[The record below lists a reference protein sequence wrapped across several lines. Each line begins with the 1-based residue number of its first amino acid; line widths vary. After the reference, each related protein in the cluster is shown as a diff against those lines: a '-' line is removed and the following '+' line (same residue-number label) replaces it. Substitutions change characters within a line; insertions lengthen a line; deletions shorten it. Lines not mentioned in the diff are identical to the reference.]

1 MNDNDQQSNMKNR
14 RFKTIFYLAAA
25 IAALCVGSNMS
36 FAQAHVKYTRKSISY
51 VNALLATKDF
61 KLPSSQQNYLLD
73 AIHTGIR
80 IARFDY
86 NPLPENTHSAFRKR
100 LSQRNFVSAEDIE
113 SLVNTTIV
121 PEIIK
126 ILDINKEIRAQSLV
140 SETQRNSFIALKAK
154 EIGITAQQ
162 LEQVMN
168 SSYLY
173 IPLIDKC
180 RVKKDSDK
188 EEVSVHIS
196 GGLFWY
202 HIIAG
207 EKPHIEKFAKISSE
221 GMSGADSEENYSID
235 GERVSAEEYAFR
247 NAAHTLA
254 MNLEIQ
260 TRELDMFK
268 LRAPITN
275 IQRRKI
281 WFPLGRAEGIKLD
294 DPFFVGEWI
303 EKSNGKIRFQKS
315 GFVRV
320 STVLDNRSTPGQL
333 SQAIAIKKGD
343 WAKGMMVV
351 EHPRLGI
358 DIAIKPRWFTMN
370 IDEGIVFNGEKGFV
384 IYFDDYQGGAMCFDI
399 DLHWN
404 IASLIKKR
412 QSFLVLGGSAGL
424 VPVKSSVFNFA
435 FWENHWTPFDLIPT
449 ENWIAGIYYGHIGYL
464 KKFYLGPFAVHG
476 EGLFGLQTLS
486 IWDYKSGDD
495 YDGETITISNNTVGL
510 RVNLGLEYAVN
521 IDWNIGMFAGFN
533 VFPPTDWWTVKYD
546 EKEVDMENMS
556 GWAAP
561 KIYSIGPTFGFYIHF
576 SPPTLPF
583 NPAAVVQN
591 QLKNL

>member
-1 MNDNDQQSNMKNR
+1 MIMKNR
-14 RFKTIFYLAAA
+14 CFKTIFYLAAM
-25 IAALCVGSNMS
+25 IALCVGSNMS
-36 FAQAHVKYTRKSISY
+36 FAQAPGKYTRKSISY
-51 VNALLATKDF
+51 VNALLATKDL

-86 NPLPENTHSAFRKR
+86 NSLPENTQRTFKKQ
-100 LSQRNFVSAEDIE
+100 LSYRNLLSEKDIQA
-113 SLVNTTIV
+113 LVNETIV

-126 ILDINKEIRAQSLV
+126 ILDVNKEMRAQSLV
-140 SETQRNSFIALKAK
+140 GETQRNSFIALKAK
-154 EIGITAQQ
+154 EIGITARQ

-173 IPLIDKC
+173 IPFIDKY

-188 EEVSVHIS
+188 EKISVHIG
-196 GGLFWY
+196 GGLLWY

-207 EKPHIEKFAKISSE
+207 EKPHVEKFAKISSE
-221 GMSGADSEENYSID
+221 GMSGADTEDDYSID
-235 GERVSAEEYAFR
+235 GERVSAKEYAFR

-254 MNLEIQ
+254 MNLEIK

-268 LRAPITN
+268 LKAPIAN

-294 DPFFVGEWI
+294 DPFFVGEWV
-303 EKSNGKIRFQKS
+303 EKSSGKIRFQKS

-320 STVLDNRSTPGQL
+320 STVLDNRSSSGQL
-333 SQAIAIKKGD
+333 SQAIAIKKDD
-343 WAKGMMVV
+343 WVKGMMVV

-370 IDEGIVFNGEKGFV
+370 IDEGVVFNSEKGFY
-384 IYFDDYQGGAMCFDI
+384 IYFDDYAGGAVGI
-399 DLHWN
+399 DLDLQWN
-404 IASLIKKR
+404 IAQLTKKR
-412 QSFLVLGGSAGL
+412 QSFLVLGGSGGV
-424 VPVKSSVFNFA
+424 VPVKSRIYDSWLDIFA
-435 FWENHWTPFDLIPT
+435 DWPT
-449 ENWIAGIYYGHIGYL
+449 ESWIAGIYYGHVGYL

-495 YDGETITISNNTVGL
+495 YNGETITISNKTVGL

-533 VFPPTDWWTVKYD
+533 VFPPIDWWTVKYD

-583 NPAAVVQN
+583 NPAAVAQN

>member
-1 MNDNDQQSNMKNR
+1 MLPMNNNDLQSNMKNR
-14 RFKTIFYLAAA
+14 RFNTIFRLAIT
-25 IAALCVGSNMS
+25 IAVLCTSANTS
-36 FAQAHVKYTRKSISY
+36 FAQAPGKYTRKSISY
-51 VNALLATKDF
+51 VNALMATKDY

-86 NPLPENTHSAFRKR
+86 NTLPENTQRTFKKHLSHRKFI
-100 LSQRNFVSAEDIE
+100 SEKDIQD
-113 SLVNTTIV
+113 LVNKTIV
-121 PEIIK
+121 SEIIK
-126 ILDINKEIRAQSLV
+126 IIDINKEIRAQSLI
-140 SETQRNSFIALKAK
+140 SETQRNSFIVLKAK
-154 EIGITAQQ
+154 DIGITAQQ

-173 IPLIDKC
+173 IPFIDKYC
-180 RVKKDSDK
+180 VKKDSDK
-188 EEVSVHIS
+188 EEVSVHIG
-196 GGLFWY
+196 GGLLWY

-207 EKPHIEKFAKISSE
+207 DKPHVEKFAKISSE

-254 MNLEIQ
+254 MNLEIK

-268 LRAPITN
+268 LKAPIAN

-281 WFPLGRAEGIKLD
+281 WFPLGKAEGIKLD

-303 EKSNGKIRFQKS
+303 EKSDDKIRFQKS

-320 STVLDNRSTPGQL
+320 STVLDNRSSPGQL
-333 SQAIAIKKGD
+333 SQAVAVKKGD
-343 WAKGMMVV
+343 WVKGMMVV

-370 IDEGIVFNGEKGFV
+370 IDKGIVLNADKGFY
-384 IYFDDYQGGAMCFDI
+384 IYFDDYTGGAVGVDL

-404 IASLIKKR
+404 IAQLTGKR
-412 QSFLVLGGSAGL
+412 QSFIVFGGSGGL
-424 VPVKSSVFNFA
+424 VPVKSKIYDHPLDVLLN
-435 FWENHWTPFDLIPT
+435 WPT
-449 ENWIAGIYYGHIGYL
+449 ENLIAGVYYGYVGYL
-464 KKFYLGPFAVHG
+464 KKYYLGPLAVHG
-476 EGLFGLQTLS
+476 EGLFGMQALS
-486 IWDYKSGDD
+486 IWDYKSGGDN
-495 YDGETITISNNTVGL
+495 GKTVTISNKTVGL
-510 RVNLGLEYAVN
+510 RVNLGLEYAIN

-533 VFPPTDWWTVKYD
+533 VFPPIDWWTVKYD
-546 EKEVDMENMS
+546 EKEVDMENMV

-583 NPAAVVQN
+583 NPAAFVQN
-591 QLKNL
+591 KLKNL